1 MEVLTPYANMVL
13 VKSLAEIPAN
23 AYLYE
28 NSVTYSEI
36 IGKLVL
42 YFLEGKKLK
51 LSLSLE
57 ISERA
62 IINVTHL
69 IIAICSLLAM

>member
-1 MEVLTPYANMVL
+1 
-13 VKSLAEIPAN
+13 
-23 AYLYE
+23 
-28 NSVTYSEI
+28 
-36 IGKLVL
+36 
-42 YFLEGKKLK
+42 LEGKKLK
-51 LSLSLE
+51 FSLSLE

>member
-1 MEVLTPYANMVL
+1 MVL
-13 VKSLAEIPAN
+13 VKSLAEISAN
-23 AYLYE
+23 AYLYK

-51 LSLSLE
+51 FSLSLE

-62 IINVTHL
+62 IINVIHL
-69 IIAICSLLAM
+69 IIAISSLLAM

>member
-1 MEVLTPYANMVL
+1 MEGLTPYANMVL
-13 VKSLAEIPAN
+13 VKSLAEISAN
-23 AYLYE
+23 AYLYK

-51 LSLSLE
+51 FSLSLE

-62 IINVTHL
+62 IINVIHL
-69 IIAICSLLAM
+69 IIAISSLLAM